1 MTTTPQEITRLLVVD
16 DDALVR
22 EAYRVFF
29 GRAPDLELVGEARNG
44 TEAIEAYATLR
55 PDLVLMDLQLGRAGN
70 GADVTQAIRSA
81 PDAPPVLILTNYD
94 TDGDIIR
101 SIEAGA
107 SGYLLKGAPPDELLV
122 AVRSAAAGE
131 SALAPPIAARLLERM
146 RTPQVSLSTREIEVL
161 DRVAAGR
168 SNGEI
173 ARELVITEQTVKSH
187 LVHIYT
193 KLGVSSRTAAVSLAR
208 DRGILRS

>member
-1 MTTTPQEITRLLVVD
+1 MIRILLVD
-16 DDALVR
+16 DHPVVRLGLRAL
-22 EAYRVFF
+22 F
-29 GRAPDLELVGEARNG
+29 DLEDDLTVVGEAA
-44 TEAIEAYATLR
+44 TPDEAVATVGRLR

-70 GADVTQAIRSA
+70 GADVTQIIRSL
-81 PDAPPVLILTNYD
+81 PGPPPVLILTNYD

-107 SGYLLKGAPPDELLV
+107 SGYLLKGAPPDELLL

-131 SALAPPIAARLLERM
+131 SALAPPIATRLLERM
-146 RTPQVSLSTREIEVL
+146 RTPQTSLSTREIEVL

-193 KLGVSSRTAAVSLAR
+193 KLGVSSRTAAVSRAR
-208 DRGILRS
+208 ERGILRP

>member
-1 MTTTPQEITRLLVVD
+1 MIRILLVD
-16 DDALVR
+16 DHPVVRLGLRALFDQ
-22 EAYRVFF
+22 ED
-29 GRAPDLELVGEARNG
+29 DLTVVGEAG
-44 TEAIEAYATLR
+44 TPEEAVAAVRELQ

-70 GADVTQAIRSA
+70 GADVTQAIRSG

-107 SGYLLKGAPPDELLV
+107 SGYLLKGAPPDELLL

-131 SALAPPIAARLLERM
+131 SALAPPIASRLLERL
-146 RTPQVSLSTREIEVL
+146 RTPQTSLSPREIEVL
-161 DRVAAGR
+161 ERVAAGR

>member
-1 MTTTPQEITRLLVVD
+1 MIRILLVD
-16 DDALVR
+16 DHPVVRLGLRALFEQ
-22 EAYRVFF
+22 EA
-29 GRAPDLELVGEARNG
+29 DLAVVGEA
-44 TEAIEAYATLR
+44 ATPSDAVAAVTDLR

-70 GADVTQAIRSA
+70 GADATQAIRA
-81 PDAPPVLILTNYD
+81 LPDPPPVLVLTNYD

-107 SGYLLKGAPPDELLV
+107 SGYLLKGAPPDELLL

-208 DRGILRS
+208 ERGILRA

>member
-1 MTTTPQEITRLLVVD
+1 MIRILLVD
-16 DDALVR
+16 DHPVVRLGLRALFDQ
-22 EAYRVFF
+22 ED
-29 GRAPDLELVGEARNG
+29 DLAVVGEA
-44 TEAIEAYATLR
+44 ATPADAVDAVGQLR

-70 GADVTQAIRSA
+70 GADATQAIRA
-81 PDAPPVLILTNYD
+81 LPDPPPVLILTNYD

-107 SGYLLKGAPPDELLV
+107 SGYLLKGAPPDELLL

-161 DRVAAGR
+161 DLVAAGR

-208 DRGILRS
+208 ERGILRP

>member
-1 MTTTPQEITRLLVVD
+1 MIRILLVD
-16 DDALVR
+16 DHPVVRLGLRALFDQ
-22 EAYRVFF
+22 ED
-29 GRAPDLELVGEARNG
+29 DLTVVGEA
-44 TEAIEAYATLR
+44 ATPEDAVAAVRELR

-81 PDAPPVLILTNYD
+81 PGAPPVLILTNYD

-107 SGYLLKGAPPDELLV
+107 SGYLLKGAPPDELLL

-131 SALAPPIAARLLERM
+131 SALAPPIATRLLERL
-146 RTPQVSLSTREIEVL
+146 RTPQTSLSTREIEVL
-161 DRVAAGR
+161 ERVAAGR

-208 DRGILRS
+208 DRGILRT

>member
-1 MTTTPQEITRLLVVD
+1 
-16 DDALVR
+16 
-22 EAYRVFF
+22 
-29 GRAPDLELVGEARNG
+29 
-44 TEAIEAYATLR
+44 
-55 PDLVLMDLQLGRAGN
+55 
-70 GADVTQAIRSA
+70 
-81 PDAPPVLILTNYD
+81 VLILTNYD

-107 SGYLLKGAPPDELLV
+107 SGYLLKGAPPDELLL

-131 SALAPPIAARLLERM
+131 SALAPPIASRLLERL
-146 RTPQVSLSTREIEVL
+146 RTPQTSLSPREIEVL
-161 DRVAAGR
+161 ERVAAGR

-208 DRGILRS
+208 ERGILRS

>member
-1 MTTTPQEITRLLVVD
+1 MIRILLVD
-16 DDALVR
+16 DHPVVRLGLRALF
-22 EAYRVFF
+22 EQED
-29 GRAPDLELVGEARNG
+29 DLAVVGEAA
-44 TEAIEAYATLR
+44 TPAEAVEAVGRLQ

-70 GADVTQAIRSA
+70 GADVTQAIRSL
-81 PDAPPVLILTNYD
+81 PDPPPVLILTNYD

-107 SGYLLKGAPPDELLV
+107 SGYLLKGAPPDELLL

-161 DRVAAGR
+161 DLVATGR

-208 DRGILRS
+208 ERGILRS

>member
-1 MTTTPQEITRLLVVD
+1 MIRILLVD
-16 DDALVR
+16 DHPVVRLGLRALFDQ
-22 EAYRVFF
+22 ED
-29 GRAPDLELVGEARNG
+29 DLTVVGEAG
-44 TEAIEAYATLR
+44 TPEEAVAAVRALR

-70 GADVTQAIRSA
+70 GADVTQAIRSG

-107 SGYLLKGAPPDELLV
+107 SGYLLKGAPPDELLL

-131 SALAPPIAARLLERM
+131 SALAPPIASRLLERL
-146 RTPQVSLSTREIEVL
+146 RTPQTSLSPREIEVL
-161 DRVAAGR
+161 ERVAAGR

-208 DRGILRS
+208 ERGILRS

>member
-1 MTTTPQEITRLLVVD
+1 MIRILLVD
-16 DDALVR
+16 DHPVVRLGLRALFDQ
-22 EAYRVFF
+22 ED
-29 GRAPDLELVGEARNG
+29 DLTVVGEAG
-44 TEAIEAYATLR
+44 TAEEAVAAARELR
-55 PDLVLMDLQLGRAGN
+55 PDLVLMDLQLGRAGS
-70 GADVTQAIRSA
+70 GADATQAIRSGPA
-81 PDAPPVLILTNYD
+81 APPVLILTNYD

-107 SGYLLKGAPPDELLV
+107 SGYLLKGAPPDELLL

-131 SALAPPIAARLLERM
+131 SALAPPIASRLLERL
-146 RTPQVSLSTREIEVL
+146 RTPQTSLSPREIEVL
-161 DRVAAGR
+161 ERVAAGR

>member
-1 MTTTPQEITRLLVVD
+1 MIRILLVD
-16 DDALVR
+16 DHPVVRLGLRALFDQ
-22 EAYRVFF
+22 ED
-29 GRAPDLELVGEARNG
+29 DLTVVGEAG
-44 TEAIEAYATLR
+44 TAEEAVAAARELR
-55 PDLVLMDLQLGRAGN
+55 PDLVLMDLQLGRAGI
-70 GADVTQAIRSA
+70 GADATQAIRSGPA
-81 PDAPPVLILTNYD
+81 APPVLILTNYD

-107 SGYLLKGAPPDELLV
+107 SGYLLKGAPPDELLL

-131 SALAPPIAARLLERM
+131 SALAPPIASRLLERL
-146 RTPQVSLSTREIEVL
+146 RTPQTSLSPREIEVL
-161 DRVAAGR
+161 ERVAAGR

>member
-1 MTTTPQEITRLLVVD
+1 MIRILLVD
-16 DDALVR
+16 DHPVVRLGLRAL
-22 EAYRVFF
+22 F
-29 GRAPDLELVGEARNG
+29 DLEDDLAVVGEAA
-44 TEAIEAYATLR
+44 TPDEAVAAVGQLR

-70 GADVTQAIRSA
+70 GADVTQTIRSL
-81 PDAPPVLILTNYD
+81 PDPPPVLILTNYD

-107 SGYLLKGAPPDELLV
+107 SGYLLKGAPPDELLL

-131 SALAPPIAARLLERM
+131 SALAPPIATRLLERM
-146 RTPQVSLSTREIEVL
+146 RTPQTSLSTREIEVL

-173 ARELVITEQTVKSH
+173 ARELIITEQTVKSH

-208 DRGILRS
+208 ERGILRP

>member
-1 MTTTPQEITRLLVVD
+1 MIRILLVD
-16 DDALVR
+16 DHPVVRLGLRALFDQ
-22 EAYRVFF
+22 ED
-29 GRAPDLELVGEARNG
+29 DLAVVGEAA
-44 TEAIEAYATLR
+44 TPSEAVDAVTDLR
-55 PDLVLMDLQLGRAGN
+55 PDLVLMDLQLGRAGS
-70 GADVTQAIRSA
+70 GADATQAIRA
-81 PDAPPVLILTNYD
+81 LPDPPPVLVLTNYD

-107 SGYLLKGAPPDELLV
+107 SGYLLKGAPPDELLL

-208 DRGILRS
+208 ERGILRA

>member
-1 MTTTPQEITRLLVVD
+1 MIRILLVD
-16 DDALVR
+16 DHPVVRLGLRALFDQ
-22 EAYRVFF
+22 EE
-29 GRAPDLELVGEARNG
+29 DLAVVGEASTPDDAVAAVTG
-44 TEAIEAYATLR
+44 LR

-70 GADVTQAIRSA
+70 GADVTQAIRA
-81 PDAPPVLILTNYD
+81 LPDPPPVLILTNYD

-107 SGYLLKGAPPDELLV
+107 SGYLLKGAPPDELLL
-122 AVRSAAAGE
+122 AVRPAAAGE

-208 DRGILRS
+208 ERGILRA

>member
-1 MTTTPQEITRLLVVD
+1 MVRLGLRALFDQED
-16 DDALVR
+16 DLTV
-22 EAYRVFF
+22 
-29 GRAPDLELVGEARNG
+29 VGEAG
-44 TEAIEAYATLR
+44 TPEEAVAAVRELR

-70 GADVTQAIRSA
+70 GADVTQAIRSG

-107 SGYLLKGAPPDELLV
+107 SGYLLKGAPPDELLL

-131 SALAPPIAARLLERM
+131 SALAPPIASRLLERL
-146 RTPQVSLSTREIEVL
+146 RTPQTSLSPREIEVL
-161 DRVAAGR
+161 ERVAAGR

-208 DRGILRS
+208 ERGILRS

>member
-1 MTTTPQEITRLLVVD
+1 MIRILLVD
-16 DDALVR
+16 DHPVVRLGLRALFDQ
-22 EAYRVFF
+22 ED
-29 GRAPDLELVGEARNG
+29 DLTVVGEAG
-44 TEAIEAYATLR
+44 TPEEAVAAVRELR

-70 GADVTQAIRSA
+70 GADVTQAIRSG

-107 SGYLLKGAPPDELLV
+107 SGYLLKGAPPDELLL

-131 SALAPPIAARLLERM
+131 SALAPPIASRLLERL
-146 RTPQVSLSTREIEVL
+146 RTPQTSLSPREIEVL
-161 DRVAAGR
+161 ERVAAGC

>member
-1 MTTTPQEITRLLVVD
+1 MIRILLVD
-16 DDALVR
+16 DHPVIRLGLRALF
-22 EAYRVFF
+22 EQED
-29 GRAPDLELVGEARNG
+29 DLTVVGEAA
-44 TEAIEAYATLR
+44 TPDEAIAAVTGLR

-70 GADVTQAIRSA
+70 GADVTRTIRSL
-81 PDAPPVLILTNYD
+81 PDPPPVLILTNYD

-107 SGYLLKGAPPDELLV
+107 SGYLLKGAPPDELLL
-122 AVRSAAAGE
+122 AVRSAAGGE

-146 RTPQVSLSTREIEVL
+146 RTPQTSLSTREIEVL
-161 DRVAAGR
+161 ERVAAGL

-173 ARELVITEQTVKSH
+173 AGDLVITEQTVKSH
-187 LVHIYT
+187 LAHIYT

-208 DRGILRS
+208 ERGILRS

>member
-1 MTTTPQEITRLLVVD
+1 MIRILLVD
-16 DDALVR
+16 DHPVVRLGLRALFDQ
-22 EAYRVFF
+22 ED
-29 GRAPDLELVGEARNG
+29 DLTVVGEAG
-44 TEAIEAYATLR
+44 TPEEAVAAVRELR

-70 GADVTQAIRSA
+70 GADVTQAIRCG

-107 SGYLLKGAPPDELLV
+107 SGYLLKGAPPDELLL

-131 SALAPPIAARLLERM
+131 SALAPPIASRLLERL
-146 RTPQVSLSTREIEVL
+146 RTPQTSLSPREIEVL
-161 DRVAAGR
+161 ERVAAGR

-208 DRGILRS
+208 ERGILRS

>member
-1 MTTTPQEITRLLVVD
+1 MIRILLVD
-16 DDALVR
+16 DHPVVRLGLRALFDQ
-22 EAYRVFF
+22 EA
-29 GRAPDLELVGEARNG
+29 DLAVVGEAA
-44 TEAIEAYATLR
+44 TPAEAVDAVGRLR

-70 GADVTQAIRSA
+70 GADATEAIRA
-81 PDAPPVLILTNYD
+81 LPDPPPVLILTNYD

>member
-1 MTTTPQEITRLLVVD
+1 MIRILLVD
-16 DDALVR
+16 DHPVVRLGLRALFDQ
-22 EAYRVFF
+22 ED
-29 GRAPDLELVGEARNG
+29 DLTVVGEAG
-44 TEAIEAYATLR
+44 TPEEAVAAVRELR

-70 GADVTQAIRSA
+70 GADVTQAIRSG

-107 SGYLLKGAPPDELLV
+107 SGYLLKGAPPDELLL

-131 SALAPPIAARLLERM
+131 SALAPPIASRLLERL
-146 RTPQVSLSTREIEVL
+146 RTPQTSLSPREIEVL
-161 DRVAAGR
+161 ERVAAGR
-168 SNGEI
+168 RNGEI

-208 DRGILRS
+208 ERGILRS

>member
-1 MTTTPQEITRLLVVD
+1 MIRILLVD
-16 DDALVR
+16 DHPVVRLGLRALFDQ
-22 EAYRVFF
+22 ED
-29 GRAPDLELVGEARNG
+29 DLTVVGEAG
-44 TEAIEAYATLR
+44 TPEEAVAAVRELQ

-70 GADVTQAIRSA
+70 GADVTQAIRSG

-107 SGYLLKGAPPDELLV
+107 SGYLLKGAPPDELLL

-131 SALAPPIAARLLERM
+131 SALAPPIASRLLERL
-146 RTPQVSLSTREIEVL
+146 RTPQTSLSPREIEVL
-161 DRVAAGR
+161 ERVAAGR

-208 DRGILRS
+208 ERGILRS

>member
-1 MTTTPQEITRLLVVD
+1 MIRILLVD
-16 DDALVR
+16 DHPVVRLGLRALFDQ
-22 EAYRVFF
+22 ED
-29 GRAPDLELVGEARNG
+29 DLTVVGEA
-44 TEAIEAYATLR
+44 ATPADAVAAVRDLR

-70 GADVTQAIRSA
+70 GAAVTHTIRA
-81 PDAPPVLILTNYD
+81 LPEPPPVLILTNYD

-107 SGYLLKGAPPDELLV
+107 SGYLLKGAPPDELLL

-131 SALAPPIAARLLERM
+131 SALAPPIATRLLERM
-146 RTPQVSLSTREIEVL
+146 RTPQTSLSTREIEVL

-208 DRGILRS
+208 ERGILRS

>member
-1 MTTTPQEITRLLVVD
+1 MIRILLVD
-16 DDALVR
+16 DHPVVRLGLRAL
-22 EAYRVFF
+22 F
-29 GRAPDLELVGEARNG
+29 DLEDDLTVVGEAG
-44 TEAIEAYATLR
+44 TPAEAVAAVRDLR

-70 GADVTQAIRSA
+70 GADVTRTIRA
-81 PDAPPVLILTNYD
+81 LPEPPPVLILTNYD

-107 SGYLLKGAPPDELLV
+107 SGYLLKGAPPDELLL

-131 SALAPPIAARLLERM
+131 SALAPPIATRLLERM

-208 DRGILRS
+208 ERGILRS